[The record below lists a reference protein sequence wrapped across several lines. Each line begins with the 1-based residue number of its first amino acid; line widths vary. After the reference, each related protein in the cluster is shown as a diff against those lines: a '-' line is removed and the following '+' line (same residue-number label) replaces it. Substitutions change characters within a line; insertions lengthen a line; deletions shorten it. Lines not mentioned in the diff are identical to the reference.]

1 MVRIIAGT
9 ARGRKIETLEGME
22 TRPTLDRVKE
32 AVFGSLQFRIPY
44 ARVLDL
50 FAGSGNLGL
59 EALSRGAKRVV
70 LNDRNPACVEIIRR
84 NVETLGFSD
93 VAAVGEQIAAQL
105 EGKAFT
111 VCGGGDSAAAIEK
124 LRSESEAFDMAFLDP
139 PYREGLSEDA
149 VRRLFESHLILPG
162 GTVVLEHAA
171 ELVPKDAPG
180 IYRIVRTKRFGKC
193 GYSLI
198 EEDGE

>member
-9 ARGRKIETLEGME
+9 ARGRKIETLGGME

-59 EALSRGAKRVV
+59 EAVSRGAKRVV
-70 LNDRNPACVEIIRR
+70 LNDRNPACEKIIRR
-84 NVETLGFSD
+84 NIETLGFSD
-93 VAAVGEQIAAQL
+93 AAGTMNL
-105 EGKAFT
+105 
-111 VCGGGDSAAAIEK
+111 DYAAAIEQ
-124 LRSESEAFDMAFLDP
+124 LSSEGEAFDLAFLDP

-149 VRRLFESHLILPG
+149 VRRLFASHLILPG

-171 ELVPKDAPG
+171 DLVPKDVSG
-180 IYRIVRTKRFGKC
+180 VYRVVRTKRFGKC

>member
-44 ARVLDL
+44 AKVLDL

-70 LNDRNPACVEIIRR
+70 LNDRNPACIEIIRR
-84 NVETLGFSD
+84 NVQTLGFSD
-93 VAAVGEQIAAQL
+93 AARTMNL
-105 EGKAFT
+105 
-111 VCGGGDSAAAIEK
+111 DYAAAIER
-124 LRSESEAFDMAFLDP
+124 LSSEGEAFDLAFLDP

-149 VRRLFESHLILPG
+149 VKRLFESRLILPG

-171 ELVPKDAPG
+171 ELPPNGVPG
-180 IYRIVRTKRFGKC
+180 VYRVVRTKRFGKC

>member
-9 ARGRKIETLEGME
+9 ARGRKIETLEGLE

-32 AVFGSLQFRIPY
+32 AFFGSLQFRIPY
-44 ARVLDL
+44 AKVLDL

-59 EALSRGAKRVV
+59 EAASRGAKRVV
-70 LNDRNPACVEIIRR
+70 LNDRNPACVEIIKR
-84 NVETLGFSD
+84 NVASLGFS
-93 VAAVGEQIAAQL
+93 EIAETMNL
-105 EGKAFT
+105 
-111 VCGGGDSAAAIEK
+111 DYAAAIDRLTADGET
-124 LRSESEAFDMAFLDP
+124 FDLAFLDP

-149 VRRLFESHLILPG
+149 VRRLFEAKRILLG

-171 ELVPKDAPG
+171 DLAPKDIPG
-180 IYRIVRTKRFGKC
+180 VCRVKKTKRFGKC

>member
-9 ARGRKIETLEGME
+9 ARGRKIDTLEGME

-44 ARVLDL
+44 AEVLDL

-59 EALSRGAKRVV
+59 EAASRGAKRVV
-70 LNDRNPACVEIIRR
+70 LNDRNPACAAIIRK
-84 NVETLGFSD
+84 NAEALGFS
-93 VAAVGEQIAAQL
+93 E
-105 EGKAFT
+105 T
-111 VCGGGDSAAAIEK
+111 VEVYNLDWEAAIDRLSKEGVT
-124 LRSESEAFDMAFLDP
+124 FDLAFLDP

-149 VRRLFESHLILPG
+149 VGRLFEHKLIKRG

-171 ELVPKDAPG
+171 ELAPKG
-180 IYRIVRTKRFGKC
+180 LSGVWHVVRTKRFGKC

-198 EEDGE
+198 EEDVE

>member
-59 EALSRGAKRVV
+59 EAISRGAKRVV
-70 LNDRNPACVEIIRR
+70 LNDRNPACVAIIRR
-84 NVETLGFSD
+84 NIETLGFSD
-93 VAAVGEQIAAQL
+93 AARTMNL
-105 EGKAFT
+105 
-111 VCGGGDSAAAIEK
+111 DYAAAIER
-124 LRSESEAFDMAFLDP
+124 LSSEGEAFDLAFLDP

-149 VRRLFESHLILPG
+149 VKRLFEARLILPG

-171 ELVPKDAPG
+171 ELPPKDAAG
-180 IYRIVRTKRFGKC
+180 VYRVVRTKRFGKC

>member
-44 ARVLDL
+44 ARALDL

-59 EALSRGAKRVV
+59 EALSRGAKHVV

-84 NVETLGFSD
+84 NIQTLGFSD
-93 VAAVGEQIAAQL
+93 AARTMNL
-105 EGKAFT
+105 
-111 VCGGGDSAAAIEK
+111 DYAAAIER
-124 LRSESEAFDMAFLDP
+124 LSSEGEAFDLAFLDP

-149 VRRLFESHLILPG
+149 VKRLFESRLILPG

-171 ELVPKDAPG
+171 ELAPKDEPG
-180 IYRIVRTKRFGKC
+180 VYRIVRTKRFGKC

>member
-44 ARVLDL
+44 AKVLDL

-70 LNDRNPACVEIIRR
+70 MNDRNPVCVEIIRR
-84 NVETLGFSD
+84 NIAMLGFSD
-93 VAAVGEQIAAQL
+93 AAETMNL
-105 EGKAFT
+105 
-111 VCGGGDSAAAIEK
+111 DYAAAIDRLSREGA
-124 LRSESEAFDMAFLDP
+124 SFDLAFLDP
-139 PYREGLSEDA
+139 PYREGISEDA
-149 VRRLFESHLILPG
+149 VRMLFERGLIRQDGL
-162 GTVVLEHAA
+162 VVLEHAA
-171 ELVPKDAPG
+171 DLAPQPIEG
-180 IYRIVRTKRFGKC
+180 VYRIRRSKKFGRC

-198 EEDGE
+198 EEDRQ

>member
-44 ARVLDL
+44 AKVLDL

-70 LNDRNPACVEIIRR
+70 LNDRNPACIEIIRR
-84 NVETLGFSD
+84 NVQTLGLSD
-93 VAAVGEQIAAQL
+93 AARTMNL
-105 EGKAFT
+105 
-111 VCGGGDSAAAIEK
+111 DYAAAIER
-124 LRSESEAFDMAFLDP
+124 LSSEGEAFDLAFLDP

-149 VRRLFESHLILPG
+149 VRRLFTSRLIVPG
-162 GTVVLEHAA
+162 GIVVLEHAA
-171 ELVPKDAPG
+171 ELPPKGQPG
-180 IYRIVRTKRFGKC
+180 IFRVARTKRFGKC

>member
-9 ARGRKIETLEGME
+9 ARGRKLETLEGME

-59 EALSRGAKRVV
+59 EALSRGATRVV
-70 LNDRNPACVEIIRR
+70 LNDRNPACIAIIRR
-84 NVETLGFSD
+84 NVETLGFSENAGTMNLD
-93 VAAVGEQIAAQL
+93 Y
-105 EGKAFT
+105 
-111 VCGGGDSAAAIEK
+111 AAAIEQ
-124 LRSESEAFDMAFLDP
+124 LSSEGEAFDLAFLDP

-149 VRRLFESHLILPG
+149 VKRLFESHLILPG

-171 ELVPKDAPG
+171 ELAPKDMAG
-180 IYRIVRTKRFGKC
+180 VYRVVRTKRFGKC

>member
-9 ARGRKIETLEGME
+9 ARGRKLETLEGME

-84 NVETLGFSD
+84 NIETLGFSD
-93 VAAVGEQIAAQL
+93 AARTMNL
-105 EGKAFT
+105 
-111 VCGGGDSAAAIEK
+111 DYAAAIGR
-124 LRSESEAFDMAFLDP
+124 LSSEGEAFDLAFLDP

-149 VRRLFESHLILPG
+149 VKRLFEARLILPG

-171 ELVPKDAPG
+171 ELPPKDVPG
-180 IYRIVRTKRFGKC
+180 VYRVVRTKRFGKC

>member
-59 EALSRGAKRVV
+59 EAISRGAARVV
-70 LNDRNPACVEIIRR
+70 LNDRNPACAEIIRR
-84 NVETLGFSD
+84 NVRTLGFS
-93 VAAVGEQIAAQL
+93 EIAKTMNL
-105 EGKAFT
+105 DYT
-111 VCGGGDSAAAIEK
+111 AAIEQ
-124 LRSESEAFDMAFLDP
+124 LRSQGETFDLAFLDP

-149 VRRLFESHLILPG
+149 VRRLFESRLILPG

-171 ELVPKDAPG
+171 ELPPNGVPG
-180 IYRIVRTKRFGKC
+180 VYRVVRTKRFGKC

>member
-50 FAGSGNLGL
+50 FAGSGSLGL
-59 EALSRGAKRVV
+59 EAASRGAKRVV
-70 LNDRNPACVEIIRR
+70 WNDRNPACVEIIRR
-84 NVETLGFSD
+84 NIAALGFD
-93 VAAVGEQIAAQL
+93 NAAQTMNL
-105 EGKAFT
+105 
-111 VCGGGDSAAAIEK
+111 DYAAAIDR
-124 LRSESEAFDMAFLDP
+124 LSEEGAAFDLAFLDP

-149 VRRLFESHLILPG
+149 VARLFRRGLIKPG
-162 GTVVLEHAA
+162 GIVVLEHAA
-171 ELVPKDAPG
+171 ELAPQDAPG
-180 IYRIVRTKRFGKC
+180 VFRVTKTKRFGKC
-193 GYSLI
+193 GYALI
-198 EEDGE
+198 AEDET